1 MLRPFSFALVLAATS
16 GICLSWASAPAGQ
29 NAQVL
34 RGALTSG
41 GHHFAADQWVRSGPS
56 GAVVQLPGATVR
68 LEAGARL
75 RYHQDKHG
83 GLAMDAEEGK
93 LFVSLQNEAGCQV
106 RTPGSLVAS
115 TSGEFL
121 VDALSDKALR
131 VEGPAPQVQPLP
143 EQVVSAKAATQAQA
157 WDRLLALDGPDV
169 RVRPKSKK
177 KYTEG
182 EETSGRR
189 IGEDPPSPSP
199 SMSPTATWSP
209 SPSPTQAPPSPSPT
223 TPPPSPSPSPQ
234 IGGGPDP
241 WPVIGGLAGLA
252 GIIVLVQDDGDDD
265 EVFRPISP

>member
-1 MLRPFSFALVLAATS
+1 MLRPFSFAIVLAATS
-16 GICLSWASAPAGQ
+16 GICLSWASAPSAQ
-29 NAQVL
+29 NARVL
-34 RGALTSG
+34 RGALSSG
-41 GHHFAADQWVRSGPS
+41 GQQFAADQWVSSGQS

-68 LEAGARL
+68 LEAGSRFRYRL
-75 RYHQDKHG
+75 DKQG
-83 GLAMDAEEGK
+83 GLALDAQQGK
-93 LFVSLQNEAGCQV
+93 LFVSLQDAPACQV
-106 RTPGSLVAS
+106 RTPGSLIAS

-121 VDALSDKALR
+121 VDALSDKA
-131 VEGPAPQVQPLP
+131 VQVQGPAPQVQPVVDAV
-143 EQVVSAKAATQAQA
+143 EARAASRAQVVDK
-157 WDRLLALDGPDV
+157 LLALDGPDV

-209 SPSPTQAPPSPSPT
+209 SPSPTQPPPSPSPT
-223 TPPPSPSPSPQ
+223 TPPPSPSPQ
-234 IGGGPDP
+234 IGGPDP

-252 GIIVLVQDDGDDD
+252 GLIVLVQDDGDDD

>member
-41 GHHFAADQWVRSGPS
+41 GHHFSADQWVRSGPS

-75 RYHQDKHG
+75 RYHQEKDG
-83 GLAMDAEEGK
+83 GLALDAQAGK
-93 LFVSLQNEAGCQV
+93 LFVSLQNESGCQV
-106 RTPGSLVAS
+106 RTPGSMIAS

-121 VDALSDKALR
+121 VDALRDKALR

-143 EQVVSAKAATQAQA
+143 QGERGAEAAAHAQVN
-157 WDRLLALDGPDV
+157 DRLLALDGPDV

-209 SPSPTQAPPSPSPT
+209 SPSPTQPPPSPSPT
-223 TPPPSPSPSPQ
+223 TPPSPSPSPQ

-241 WPVIGGLAGLA
+241 WPVIGGVVGLA
-252 GIIVLVQDDGDDD
+252 GIIVLVRDNPDDE